1 MEGFCLLPRRVQGGE
16 EASLGQWSPH
26 PLPLS
31 LYLLRFFLSPADPS
45 ADRTVPIL
53 TAQDP
58 SSPRGPAPQ
67 AMEERPGQG
76 EAGRGVCT
84 V

>member
-1 MEGFCLLPRRVQGGE
+1 MEGFCLLPRCVQGGG
-16 EASLGQWSPH
+16 EASLGQWSPPRIPH
-26 PLPLS
+26 S
-31 LYLLRFFLSPADPS
+31 LYLLRFFLSSADPP

-58 SSPRGPAPQ
+58 SSPQGPAPQ
-67 AMEERPGQG
+67 ALEERPGQG